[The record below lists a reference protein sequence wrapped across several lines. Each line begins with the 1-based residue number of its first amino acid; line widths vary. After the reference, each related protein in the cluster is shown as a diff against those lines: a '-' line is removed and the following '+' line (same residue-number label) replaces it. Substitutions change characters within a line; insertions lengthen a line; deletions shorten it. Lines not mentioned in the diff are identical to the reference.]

1 MGGGGRC
8 CRRSAAE
15 LRGVMDGWTTDGRR
29 TDDGRMTDGRRTDG
43 RTDDGRTTDGRTDTT
58 GFEPVTFRNRAL
70 MLGSFATTLQR
81 ISLNCTIVYGV
92 YKGRGTYVPL
102 KPLRA
107 VLCRGTYVPLKPH
120 YTVLCPDSL
129 VFWCGTF
136 EKSKKVGVGHPRSS
150 THSKRTAE
158 SHCNAL

>member
-92 YKGRGTYVPL
+92 YKGHGGTDGSPAPPPSGNPGILSFFGVGLL
-102 KPLRA
+102 K
-107 VLCRGTYVPLKPH
+107 
-120 YTVLCPDSL
+120 
-129 VFWCGTF
+129 
-136 EKSKKVGVGHPRSS
+136 KSKKVGVGHPRSS